1 MPGINLLNA
10 GLGQDGAPLLGV
22 GRIHETH
29 HEEGAPNRG
38 RIVFE
43 DISGTEKTTPA
54 NEAIKRVDATLVR
67 RGEDLK
73 KLERVREIFAEKIIY
88 KWSRDGSSN
97 PKEFERYVESMCSP
111 QVVSGAVAL
120 DSNQKISINATS
132 TYIDCMSSLSGNPDL
147 GVDIISDVRNK
158 IVGRS
163 ARCDGTEES
172 ELEFMEYIAG
182 YAKYVKEPLAPQ
194 YIRLMLS
201 STPAMA
207 IGMIEHSRKAHG
219 TRELFDGTLALLAGS
234 KYKLEKP
241 RIELGGGRSDLING
255 GLQRTLV
262 ALDSVFKNG
271 SMVERRNAERQLSAI
286 KAFDYLI
293 QEEADLAKGSV
304 CRVLNSVRDPEIQ
317 AYFIDAVLSI
327 SRKPGGQEAVMF
339 IGSKVV
345 GMSGNKADAI
355 RDIAMVVLTLECGDD
370 RYLLRRN
377 APDILESPK
386 E

>member
-1 MPGINLLNA
+1 M
-10 GLGQDGAPLLGV
+10 
-22 GRIHETH
+22 
-29 HEEGAPNRG
+29 
-38 RIVFE
+38 
-43 DISGTEKTTPA
+43 
-54 NEAIKRVDATLVR
+54 
-67 RGEDLK
+67 
-73 KLERVREIFAEKIIY
+73 
-88 KWSRDGSSN
+88 
-97 PKEFERYVESMCSP
+97 
-111 QVVSGAVAL
+111 
-120 DSNQKISINATS
+120 
-132 TYIDCMSSLSGNPDL
+132 
-147 GVDIISDVRNK
+147 
-158 IVGRS
+158 
-163 ARCDGTEES
+163 
-172 ELEFMEYIAG
+172 
-182 YAKYVKEPLAPQ
+182 
-194 YIRLMLS
+194 
-201 STPAMA
+201 
-207 IGMIEHSRKAHG
+207 
-219 TRELFDGTLALLAGS
+219 
-234 KYKLEKP
+234 
-241 RIELGGGRSDLING
+241 ING

-286 KAFDYLI
+286 KAFDYLS

-327 SRKPGGQEAVMF
+327 SRKPGGQEAVML